1 MSPLVLPVATRA
13 LLEACRRLGLDV
25 RALRDRAGLG
35 DTSLDDP
42 DLRIAGSTADA
53 VWREAY
59 AAAGDP
65 LLAIHAAEQTP
76 YGAFRVLDYLGASG
90 ATVGDGL
97 RRVAA
102 YFPLVDPRGR
112 LTVEE
117 APDRVSVT
125 FRGHQPIPP
134 PAQEYTLAILHGR
147 VRHSVGR
154 EQRAAAVRFTF
165 ATHADVG
172 ELRRCFGVEPE
183 LGSEV
188 AALDIPREVFDM
200 RAPSGDPALFAALDD
215 HARRLLDRVQASD
228 LPSRARA
235 AITAELTGQVP
246 SLALVARRL
255 GLSPRSL
262 QRRLDEAGT
271 SFAEILDT
279 AREERAKVFLRA
291 GDVSIAEVSWLLGF
305 AEQSAFTRA
314 FRRWT
319 GRAPTEWRRERG
331 KAPSSSA

>member
-1 MSPLVLPVATRA
+1 MIG
-13 LLEACRRLGLDV
+13 RR
-25 RALRDRAGLG
+25 
-35 DTSLDDP
+35 T
-42 DLRIAGSTADA
+42 T
-53 VWREAY
+53 
-59 AAAGDP
+59 
-65 LLAIHAAEQTP
+65 
-76 YGAFRVLDYLGASG
+76 
-90 ATVGDGL
+90 
-97 RRVAA
+97 
-102 YFPLVDPRGR
+102 
-112 LTVEE
+112 
-117 APDRVSVT
+117 
-125 FRGHQPIPP
+125 
-134 PAQEYTLAILHGR
+134 
-147 VRHSVGR
+147 
-154 EQRAAAVRFTF
+154 
-165 ATHADVG
+165 
-172 ELRRCFGVEPE
+172 
-183 LGSEV
+183 
-188 AALDIPREVFDM
+188 
-200 RAPSGDPALFAALDD
+200 
-215 HARRLLDRVQASD
+215 
-228 LPSRARA
+228 A